1 VSLLS
6 NLRTLSPLLSQVYT
20 DTVYSEPLAWYATE
34 TAEHSAYLAVT
45 PAGES
50 VRDDVLVALI
60 VLRVQLAVGYKTYK
74 VADGM
79 ACDMGRPFSTQVH
92 T

>member
-1 VSLLS
+1 
-6 NLRTLSPLLSQVYT
+6 
-20 DTVYSEPLAWYATE
+20 
-34 TAEHSAYLAVT
+34 
-45 PAGES
+45 
-50 VRDDVLVALI
+50 
-60 VLRVQLAVGYKTYK
+60 LRVQLAVGYKTYK